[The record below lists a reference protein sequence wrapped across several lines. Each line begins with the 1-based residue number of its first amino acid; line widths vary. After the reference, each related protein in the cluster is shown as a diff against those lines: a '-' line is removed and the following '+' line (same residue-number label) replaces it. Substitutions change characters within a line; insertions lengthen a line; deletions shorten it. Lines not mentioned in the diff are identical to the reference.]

1 MLKKLDAEPSTVKDV
16 YPPPDKE
23 PVSVLPL

>member
-1 MLKKLDAEPSTVKDV
+1 MVKKLDAEPSTVKDV